1 MSKPKLTID
10 GQIEHMKSKGIRFH
24 IVDEAAARDFLLN
37 NNYYFKI
44 KSYTKNYDKYT
55 ATDKKGQY
63 INLEFAYLQELSKMD
78 MYLRRL
84 LFDIVID
91 IEHFA
96 KVQLL
101 ADLAENTQEN
111 GYAIITAF
119 FSKYP
124 HIQPEIAKH
133 STLSYSHD
141 LIEKYKEDFA
151 AWNIVEVLTF
161 NNFILLYQL
170 YYQMYPG
177 QKNLS
182 NFLWSA
188 KSLRNAI
195 AHNNCLL
202 NKLNPAQA
210 APIKKNK
217 QLNAVLSKLPIMSD
231 TMRQKKM
238 ALPFLNDFF
247 AALYLFN
254 TLVTSEDIKQH
265 RMETLADLLHNRF
278 QRHADYFKTNQHI
291 ASTLEFMQKIIDYY
305 HKNRI

>member
-24 IVDEAAARDFLLN
+24 IVDETAAKNFLLN

-101 ADLAENTQEN
+101 ADLAENTKEN
-111 GYAIITAF
+111 GYTIITSF
-119 FSKYP
+119 FNKYP
-124 HIQPEIAKH
+124 FIQTEIAKH

-141 LIEKYKEDFA
+141 LIEKYKDDFA

-170 YYQMYPG
+170 YYQTYPSK
-177 QKNLS
+177 KNVS

-202 NKLNPAQA
+202 NKLNPSQA
-210 APIKKNK
+210 TPIKKNK
-217 QLNAVLSKLPIMSD
+217 QLNAILSKLPTISA

-247 AALYLFN
+247 AAIYLFN
-254 TLVTSEDIKQH
+254 TLVTSKDIKRH
-265 RMETLADLLHNRF
+265 RMEMLADLINNRF
-278 QRHADYFKTNQHI
+278 QSHAEYFKTNQHI
-291 ASTLEFMQKIIDYY
+291 ASALEFMQKIIDYY
-305 HKNRI
+305 HKDSI